1 MRSMKSCPA
10 AATSKYAG
18 ANNALWLSL
27 PGKTDNQQQQQQDA
41 PPAFDGEAID
51 RVIQP
56 TLRLD
61 FQTNNN
67 KNESHSAAAAA
78 SKSSSVSGCLW
89 MNSPSPEA
97 ESDADASTF
106 GSIARAVTRID
117 STLPASHKGKVA
129 RRVAFD
135 ASPSDATQTNNS
147 RRGSRWAADRS
158 DVSSGSSGD
167 YEIVSDLTEI
177 NSLENTSAL
186 ARGADAMVKSALS
199 RQTEIIDTSKLVEE
213 GKVSTE
219 YIEEPEIFEDQDRKM
234 IDDYEKTFAY
244 ARRLRALLNMKFNE
258 LDKGTVDTNFLLIKA
273 HEHPTQKIIDRWRNV
288 DYGFSYNDQVK
299 MKKLIEDYR
308 NNAVKKKEKKGEES
322 EPHYPDFIRFTV
334 RFRKEN
340 SEKRWNDYLA
350 FRKKQKKLTGKK
362 GAGPVPKPNDKYV
375 FAFQDIWSFCIA
387 VYARPWA
394 TVRDIIDPVFARIG
408 LDRRADFLFTIGCF
422 NYDKRAGKAK
432 IMGVPNL
439 AEELTTREIASDLYK
454 KNCTEIYVNDNRCD
468 MFRIF
473 PDYYTR
479 NKGYMLKEKTKG
491 KKKKKGKDAKGAGPK
506 NKSNTDAVAAAVVPD
521 VAKTEDAFEATSPKS
536 PSTRRLSVVEE
547 TSRESMS

>member
-213 GKVSTE
+213 GKV
-219 YIEEPEIFEDQDRKM
+219 
-234 IDDYEKTFAY
+234 
-244 ARRLRALLNMKFNE
+244 RLRALLNMKFNE